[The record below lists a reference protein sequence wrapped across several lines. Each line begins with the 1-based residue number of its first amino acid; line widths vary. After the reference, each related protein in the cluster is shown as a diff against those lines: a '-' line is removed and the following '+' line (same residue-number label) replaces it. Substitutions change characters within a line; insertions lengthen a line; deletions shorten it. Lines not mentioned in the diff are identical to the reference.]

1 MPQNSTIAS
10 LKSEV
15 FSALSSPVLHEHTD
29 SGPGLDRIPTAPG
42 EDEEMFGAD
51 DAGVNGHED
60 GSGNEEIPNVQ
71 STDDFELCKAVKDRG
86 KAGAATT
93 YEVLDAGSPI
103 RGLLSNWEELYM
115 QFRDEDGES
124 GWI

>member
-1 MPQNSTIAS
+1 
-10 LKSEV
+10 
-15 FSALSSPVLHEHTD
+15 
-29 SGPGLDRIPTAPG
+29 
-42 EDEEMFGAD
+42 MFGAD
-51 DAGVNGHED
+51 DAGVNGDED

-71 STDDFELCKAVKDRG
+71 STDDFELCRAVKDRG
-86 KAGAATT
+86 KASAATT
-93 YEVLDAGSPI
+93 YEVLDTGSPI